1 MKTNQ
6 NMIRR
11 MGAFE
16 VTQRTKDEMFN
27 ATSLLKQWN
36 KSIGAK
42 EREGKRIDDFLN
54 LQGTKEFLEVLS
66 NDINNTENPR
76 YLKPYTS
83 TRGKNGGTWMH
94 PYLFIDFAMWLN
106 PTFKLD
112 VIKFVYDQLINSRH
126 KAGDNYRELS
136 GTGRMIP
143 NYNFPQVARALNYI
157 VFNKHG
163 KNLRQKASQE
173 ELEEM
178 AKIESDMSLLITMGY
193 IKTFDELISKL
204 RELYSNKHMK
214 NPI

>member
-27 ATSLLKQWN
+27 ATALLKQWN
-36 KSIGAK
+36 KHSGAK
-42 EREGKRIDDFLN
+42 
-54 LQGTKEFLEVLS
+54 KEIASFFKMNS
-66 NDINNTENPR
+66 TEEYIEAIKKDNMAISP
-76 YLKPYTS
+76 YLK